1 MSRFELVIKNGTLV
15 IPHTGVLK
23 ADVGVKGGLIAAI
36 ADDIP
41 AHDAETLIDAKG
53 TVIFPGAVDSHYHVG
68 IYRPFSEDAE
78 SESRSSLIGGV
89 TTLLSYF
96 RTGHH
101 YLNKSGPYREIFP
114 EVLELAA
121 GHFYTDYGFH
131 LAIMTGQQLLEVE
144 DLIEKYGVGSFKF
157 YMFYKGLNLSADSTR
172 GNDYTMAD
180 NYDLGHLYLLM
191 EQVAAAAHKHAK
203 DGRIALSL
211 HCENPELIRV
221 FIEKVKQEG
230 LKGLKAYSRARPPL
244 TEHLSILEAVLLA
257 DATSCPINL
266 LHLSSR
272 EALEAGIRARRE
284 NPAMDIILETTL
296 HHLTLTYETAGGV
309 AGKVNPPIR
318 EQQDVDYLW
327 KGIANGEVD
336 TVVSDHACC
345 MEEEK
350 RDDDLWGSLPGFGGS
365 SLLYPTLI
373 SEGFHKRNV
382 PLTRIS
388 EIASS
393 NPARHFGLFPQKG
406 ALVVGADAD
415 FAIIDLDKT
424 QTVHPELLQS
434 AQKFTPFSGQKL
446 KGWPVTTVLRGE
458 VMMTNSEVIA
468 KPGGRY
474 IRRPVALHSAA
485 STIKTSTPK
494 TSPPTISRRPK
505 V

>member
-1 MSRFELVIKNGTLV
+1 MSRFDLAVVNGTLV
-15 IPHTGVLK
+15 IPHTGLVK
-23 ADVGVKGGLIAAI
+23 ADLGVKDGRIAAI
-36 ADDIP
+36 ADKIST
-41 AHDAETLIDAKG
+41 HEAETFVNANGKA
-53 TVIFPGAVDSHYHVG
+53 VFPGAVDSHYHVG
-68 IYRPFSEDAE
+68 IYRPFSEDAQ

-101 YLNKSGPYREIFP
+101 YLNKSGPYRAIFP

-131 LAIMTGQQLLEVE
+131 LAIMTAQQLLEVD
-144 DLIEKYGVGSFKF
+144 DLVEKYGVGSFKF
-157 YMFYKGLNLSADSTR
+157 YMFYKGLNLSANSTR

-191 EQVAAAAHKHAK
+191 EKVSAAARKHAGS
-203 DGRIALSL
+203 GRIALSL

-221 FIEKVKQEG
+221 FIEKVKEECLQ
-230 LKGLKAYSRARPPL
+230 GLKAYSRARPPL

-257 DATSCPINL
+257 EATGCPVNL

-272 EALEAGIRARRE
+272 QALEAGIRARRE
-284 NPAMDIILETTL
+284 HPSLDIVLETTL
-296 HHLTLTYETAGGV
+296 HHLTLTCETAGGV
-309 AGKVNPPIR
+309 IGKVNPPIR
-318 EQQDVDYLW
+318 GQEDVNYLW
-327 KGIANGEVD
+327 EGIASGEVD

-350 RDDDLWGSLPGFGGS
+350 KDADLWGSLPGFGGS

-388 EIASS
+388 EIAAA

-406 ALVVGADAD
+406 AITVGADAD
-415 FAIIDLDKT
+415 LAVVDLNET
-424 QTVHPELLQS
+424 QTVTPELLQS
-434 AQKFTPFSGQKL
+434 AQKFTPFRGQKL
-446 KGWPVTTVLRGE
+446 KGWPRETILRGK
-458 VMMTNSEVIA
+458 VMMRNSRVIGQTN
-468 KPGGRY
+468 GRY
-474 IRRPVALHSAA
+474 IPRPVALHGAA
-485 STIKTSTPK
+485 D
-494 TSPPTISRRPK
+494 RRFPSIAEAMNK
-505 V
+505 K